1 MRVVFMKREMVYQK
15 MVMNLKNNII
25 PKIIH
30 LYIIVSLKVVDIF
43 CKITEIH
50 LPLWEFRF
58 FYHHQLQVYITQ
70 RWLSQTVLLIDY
82 FIFVL
87 LRQLATFASTLPA
100 IPISCWTK
108 NEDEKQAQ
116 HYQYAGPHVE
126 VVLMR
131 MFPMGRVLLVMG
143 TFFQLSDAREPVPMQ
158 LGKSDAKFALSPQT
172 PYNGLLFRS
181 PVELGRPSQSVHE
194 LSESLMRFLDLV

>member
-1 MRVVFMKREMVYQK
+1 MGISIFLPSPVTGIYNAAMVES
-15 MVMNLKNNII
+15 NGTTHRL
-25 PKIIH
+25 
-30 LYIIVSLKVVDIF
+30 
-43 CKITEIH
+43 
-50 LPLWEFRF
+50 F
-58 FYHHQLQVYITQ
+58 FLN
-70 RWLSQTVLLIDY
+70 
-82 FIFVL
+82 FVL

-194 LSESLMRFLDLV
+194 FSESLMRFLVLVLDMIN